1 MGATKIRLEG
11 TFVKFF
17 SISIFCG
24 FLLLIS
30 CNKDSSENPTIDE
43 AINLTL
49 IGEDLDK
56 VYQYDY
62 NSETDEGF
70 QTDLSSELGISNDYL
85 TLRQLNDKLSFFS
98 LSNGAISLHQK
109 DLVSSGITT
118 YTEFYTITTERSLV
132 WGFSNDNS
140 VYFGLYKPFGSTNLA
155 LRIVDLETLEGFDL
169 AIEFGID
176 QLFQPLYHDGKLVI
190 TYRTGDGEY
199 KIILFDTQTE
209 IISKTLELKSSKPS
223 VLITED
229 GELAIFAQNDN
240 ENTVLELFDMVN
252 LISISKNEL
261 QFDHPFP
268 TGPINGTLADGK
280 LYYEYTYPQP
290 FSLVKGP
297 AIFDILTGTN
307 TVLDLSGAIE
317 KLNSEKGLDIQPILG
332 QYLSG
337 KNVFAISYTLPNGE
351 IYEPGGFLLL
361 SSDGKLRAQKNLNFV
376 PTYFVD

>member
-1 MGATKIRLEG
+1 MGSTKIRVEV
-11 TFVKFF
+11 TFMKFF
-17 SISIFCG
+17 SISIVCG
-24 FLLLIS
+24 LLLLIS
-30 CNKDSSENPTIDE
+30 CNKDSTDNPTIDE

-70 QTDLSSELGISNDYL
+70 QTDLSSELGITNYYL
-85 TLRQLNDKLSFFS
+85 TLRQLGNTLSFFTF
-98 LSNGAISLHQK
+98 SNGAISLHQK
-109 DLVSSGITT
+109 DLITSGVTMYPDFYNITS
-118 YTEFYTITTERSLV
+118 ERSLV
-132 WGFSNDNS
+132 WGLSNENS

-155 LRIVDLETLEGFDL
+155 LHIVDLETLEGFDL

-199 KIILFDTQTE
+199 KIIIFDTLTDV
-209 IISKTLELKSSKPS
+209 IAKTLELKSSKPS
-223 VLITED
+223 VLITEN
-229 GELAIFAQNDN
+229 GELAIFTQNDN
-240 ENTVLELFDMVN
+240 ENTVLELFDLVN
-252 LISISKNEL
+252 LISISKDEL

-268 TGPINGTLADGK
+268 TGPINGALMDGK

-290 FSLVKGP
+290 FSLIKGP
-297 AIFDILTGTN
+297 AIFDISTGTN
-307 TVLDLSGAIE
+307 TVLDLSGIIE
-317 KLNSEKGLDIQPILG
+317 KLNSEKGMDIQPFLG
-332 QYLSG
+332 QYLPG

-351 IYEPGGFLLL
+351 IDEPGGFLLI
-361 SSDGKLRAQKNLNFV
+361 STDGKLRAQKNLNFV